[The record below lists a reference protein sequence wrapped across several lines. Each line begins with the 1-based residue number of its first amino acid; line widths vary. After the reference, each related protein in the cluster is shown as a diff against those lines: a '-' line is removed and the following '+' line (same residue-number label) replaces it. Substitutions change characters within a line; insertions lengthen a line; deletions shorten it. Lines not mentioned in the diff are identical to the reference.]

1 MKKEVLMQIVREHNL
16 TIIDSHD
23 IENAIG
29 FVAELLMAE
38 ADYTESTEPYA
49 TNAIKRYRQ
58 AAFTVE
64 HELDRDELIDMFEE
78 EKL

>member
-1 MKKEVLMQIVREHNL
+1 MEKESLMQIVKEHNL

-23 IENAIG
+23 IENAIY
-29 FVAELLMAE
+29 FVADILRAE
-38 ADYTESTEPYA
+38 ADYIESTEPYA

-78 EKL
+78 EKQ

>member
-1 MKKEVLMQIVREHNL
+1 MKKEVLMRIVRDHNL
-16 TIIDSHD
+16 TIIDGHD

-38 ADYTESTEPYA
+38 ADYIESSEPYA
-49 TNAIKRYRQ
+49 TNTIERYRQ

-64 HELDRDELIDMFEE
+64 HELDMDELIDMFEE
-78 EKL
+78 EKK